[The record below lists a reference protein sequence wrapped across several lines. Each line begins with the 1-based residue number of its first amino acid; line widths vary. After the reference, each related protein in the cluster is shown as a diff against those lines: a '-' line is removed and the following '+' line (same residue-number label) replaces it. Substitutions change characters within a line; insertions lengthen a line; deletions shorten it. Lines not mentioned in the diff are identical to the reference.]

1 MAENK
6 QYIARNQENGTVFIS
21 EDVISSVVLQ
31 ALNDIDG
38 FVAIS
43 TTPGKEIIELISKKQ
58 WGKGIKVVI
67 GEDGSLSIECNIIIN
82 FGYNV
87 MDVACAVQKAVSD
100 ALSGSVGI
108 NNASIDV
115 NVAGIVRS

>member
-6 QYIARNQENGTVFIS
+6 QYIARNQENGAVFIS
-21 EDVISSVVLQ
+21 EDVIRSVVLH

-43 TTPGKEIIELISKKQ
+43 TTPGKEIVELISKKQ
-58 WGKGIKVVI
+58 WGKGIKVI
-67 GEDGSLSIECNIIIN
+67 FGEDDSLNVECNIIID

-87 MDVACAVQKAVSD
+87 MDVANAVQKTVAE
-100 ALSGSVGI
+100 ALSGAAGI
-108 NNASIDV
+108 NNADINV
-115 NVAGIVRS
+115 NVCGIVRN

>member
-21 EDVISSVVLQ
+21 EEVISSVVLQ
-31 ALNDIDG
+31 AMKDIDG

-67 GEDGSLSIECNIIIN
+67 GDDNSLEVECNIIIN

-87 MDVACAVQKAVSD
+87 MDVAKAVQKAAAE
-100 ALSGSVGI
+100 ALAGSAGI
-108 NNASIDV
+108 DNASINV
-115 NVAGIVRS
+115 NVCGIVRE